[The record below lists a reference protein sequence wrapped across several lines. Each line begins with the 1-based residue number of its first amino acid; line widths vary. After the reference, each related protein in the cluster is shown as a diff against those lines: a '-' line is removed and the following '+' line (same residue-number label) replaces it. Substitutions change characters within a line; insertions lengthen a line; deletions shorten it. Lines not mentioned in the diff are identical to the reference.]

1 MIFRQIRSL
10 FSPRRY
16 LHDRNEIYHP
26 PGNSLGQRQW
36 ILSRSL
42 CLYRVFVMGD
52 IPSDERKNALKVRIR
67 QWSPFAD
74 TGNYVIWQE
83 ETAQVWIWDES
94 ARGNAAGKANA
105 DVSRTFPET
114 VFYPKPER
122 DELRLISCMEG
133 MDAQIWKHGILTAS
147 HWWPD
152 GPFPEA
158 WSRFLTAHDLNPAM
172 AVPAPE
178 NIPWIAHP
186 WGRNT
191 GEHSFS
197 NLPHE
202 RLWVLAAMM
211 LFAFL
216 LIWQSVSLWRW
227 HEAENVLESRIAA
240 LTQEVEPLLEA
251 RNQATKYKAA
261 AERLI
266 SLVSGPTQL
275 ALMAA
280 VAEKLPPKSVFL
292 AEWHYNQD
300 NLSFVLQGANL
311 DPRYYVETYQKLPYF
326 KEVSAER
333 GQAADQ
339 LTVKMKIEK

>member
-1 MIFRQIRSL
+1 
-10 FSPRRY
+10 
-16 LHDRNEIYHP
+16 
-26 PGNSLGQRQW
+26 
-36 ILSRSL
+36 
-42 CLYRVFVMGD
+42 MGD

-67 QWSPFAD
+67 QWSPFCS

-94 ARGNAAGKANA
+94 ARRDAAKKAGA
-105 DVSRTFPET
+105 DVSRIFPET

-122 DELRLISCMEG
+122 DKLRLLSCMEG
-133 MDAQIWKHGILTAS
+133 IDAQIWKRGILTAS
-147 HWWPD
+147 HWWSDCPSS
-152 GPFPEA
+152 EA
-158 WSRFLTAHDLNPAM
+158 WSRFLAAHDLNPAI
-172 AVPAPE
+172 AIPAPE
-178 NIPWIAHP
+178 DIPWIAHP

-202 RLWVLAAMM
+202 RLWVSAVMM

-216 LIWQSVSLWRW
+216 FIWQSVSLWRW
-227 HEAENVLESRIAA
+227 HNAGKVLEDRIAV

-261 AERLI
+261 AESLI
-266 SLVSGPTQL
+266 SLVSAPTQL
-275 ALMAA
+275 SLMSA

-300 NLSFVLQGANL
+300 NLSFVLQGGNL

-333 GQAADQ
+333 GQVADQ
-339 LTVKMKIEK
+339 LAVKMRVEK